1 VLLELLGVLVG
12 VDGVGQVLLDELGL
26 VGLPVRVEE
35 VHDLRLRDLHAPVVP
50 GGRALKQPGHAEAVP
65 TAPVP
70 TDHDADRGADD
81 DADHDADVAV
91 VGAGPAGAA
100 AALAV
105 LAARPLARVVLLDR
119 AEFPRDKSCGD
130 GVAPQVL
137 DVLARLG
144 VRGLLDDWPTVD
156 RLELGYPGGPWLAG
170 RTARPNRVVPR
181 RVLDA
186 RLVDAAVARGATLL
200 RRRVRSVTVPEGGSP
215 SVPGE
220 PVVAGVRAR
229 VVVGADG
236 AHSAVRASLGPAGGG
251 ATAIALR
258 GYAPVTPL
266 LAHAQVIAFDP
277 LGSWPAYAWS
287 FPVGDGSANVG
298 YGEIL
303 DAGGAAPTR
312 ARLLARLEALLP
324 GAAEG
329 AADWKGHH
337 LPLSTGRWHQPDGR
351 VLLAGDALGLVNPLT
366 GEGIHAAVLSGAL
379 AGLAAAAA
387 LRTGRPED
395 AGRRYRSA
403 LRDRFGRHQRHMTL
417 LARATRARSGD
428 VAAEGGRREGRGGWI
443 VGAALAAAQ
452 HDQRVFDDLTELGL
466 AEGPLTPRIA
476 LGLLRQLP
484 RTA

>member
-1 VLLELLGVLVG
+1 M
-12 VDGVGQVLLDELGL
+12 
-26 VGLPVRVEE
+26 
-35 VHDLRLRDLHAPVVP
+35 
-50 GGRALKQPGHAEAVP
+50 
-65 TAPVP
+65 P
-70 TDHDADRGADD
+70 TDDPGV
-81 DADHDADVAV
+81 DHDADVAV

-105 LAARPLARVVLLDR
+105 LAARPGARVVLLDR
-119 AEFPRDKSCGD
+119 AVFPRDKSCGD

-144 VRGLLDDWPTVD
+144 VSGLLDDWPTID

-200 RRRVRSVTVPEGGSP
+200 RRRVRSIMVPEGGDP
-215 SVPGE
+215 SVPDE

-236 AHSAVRASLGPAGGG
+236 AHSAVRAALGPAGGG

-258 GYAPVTPL
+258 GYAPVTPR

-303 DAGGAAPTR
+303 
-312 ARLLARLEALLP
+312 
-324 GAAEG
+324 AAEG
-329 AADWKGHH
+329 AGAHPRAPARPARG
-337 LPLSTGRWHQPDGR
+337 PAAGRVGRCRRLEGPPPAAVDGALASAGRPRAARGRRARPGQPPDGR
-351 VLLAGDALGLVNPLT
+351 GHPCRRCS
-366 GEGIHAAVLSGAL
+366 AVRSQASPRPRPCAPAVPRTPGSA
-379 AGLAAAAA
+379 
-387 LRTGRPED
+387 TGRRCGPAS
-395 AGRRYRSA
+395 AGTSA
-403 LRDRFGRHQRHMTL
+403 TCPCSPGRPAPGQ
-417 LARATRARSGD
+417 
-428 VAAEGGRREGRGGWI
+428 AASPPGAGGREGRGRRL
-443 VGAALAAAQ
+443 VGAGPRRGAARPAGVRRPHRAGAGRGAPDAADRPGAAGAAAA
-452 HDQRVFDDLTELGL
+452 DG
-466 AEGPLTPRIA
+466 AEPGGRAP
-476 LGLLRQLP
+476 
-484 RTA
+484 

>member
-1 VLLELLGVLVG
+1 
-12 VDGVGQVLLDELGL
+12 
-26 VGLPVRVEE
+26 
-35 VHDLRLRDLHAPVVP
+35 
-50 GGRALKQPGHAEAVP
+50 
-65 TAPVP
+65 
-70 TDHDADRGADD
+70 
-81 DADHDADVAV
+81 
-91 VGAGPAGAA
+91 
-100 AALAV
+100 
-105 LAARPLARVVLLDR
+105 VLLDR

-144 VRGLLDDWPTVD
+144 VRGLLDDWPTID

-200 RRRVRSVTVPEGGSP
+200 RRRVRSVTVPVTGDP
-215 SVPGE
+215 SRAGD

-236 AHSAVRASLGPAGGG
+236 AHSAVRAALAPPGGRS
-251 ATAIALR
+251 TAIALR
-258 GYAPVTPL
+258 GYAPAAPG

-277 LGSWPAYAWS
+277 EGSWPAYAWS
-287 FPVGDGSANVG
+287 FPIGDGSANVG

-303 DAGGAAPTR
+303 DADGAAPTR
-312 ARLLARLEALLP
+312 AHLLARLQALLP
-324 GAAEG
+324 GAADG
-329 AADWKGHH
+329 AVDWKGHH

-379 AGLAAAAA
+379 AGLAAVAA
-387 LRTGRPED
+387 LRAGRPED

-403 LRDRFGRHQRHMTL
+403 LQARFGRHQRHMAL
-417 LARATRARSGD
+417 LSHVTRAQSG
-428 VAAEGGRREGRGGWI
+428 GGRGGGSGGGVAGGRTPGGGGAEGRGRRL

-452 HDQRVFDDLTELGL
+452 HDQRIFDDLAELGL
-466 AEGPLTPRIA
+466 AEGPLTPRIV
-476 LGLLRQLP
+476 LGLLTQLP